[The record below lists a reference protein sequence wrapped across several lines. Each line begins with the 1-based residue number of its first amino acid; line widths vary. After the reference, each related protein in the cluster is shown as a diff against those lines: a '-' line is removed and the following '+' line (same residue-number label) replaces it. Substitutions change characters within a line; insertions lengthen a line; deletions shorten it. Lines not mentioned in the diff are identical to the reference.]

1 MNENALFD
9 ALLQVATAEALV
21 QKGENYVY
29 RNADSEI
36 VGVLRVLSSG
46 KFVVAVR
53 GDHQKQGV
61 GTALLKAA
69 NEISAIDFSK
79 STYTQAGE
87 RLRDSYLKT
96 QGQKENENGNT
107 NHRN

>member
-1 MNENALFD
+1 MSEDALFD
-9 ALLQVATAEALV
+9 VLLGVATAEGSA

-36 VGVLRVLSSG
+36 VGALRAFASG

-53 GDHQKQGV
+53 SDHQKQGI

-79 STYTQAGE
+79 STYTQSGE
-87 RLRDSYLKT
+87 RLRDSYL
-96 QGQKENENGNT
+96 EN
-107 NHRN
+107 